1 MTRSYLFNYDEVSYG
16 FMTDLGLMNDKVN
29 QIIGVYLRNIR
40 RKL

>member
-1 MTRSYLFNYDEVSYG
+1 MTRSYLFNYDEFSYG
-16 FMTDLGLMNDKVN
+16 LMTDLGLMNDKVN